1 MQYLWNSAIH
11 FTNELIYLVLM
22 IEIIESFFVNV
33 IMIMVI
39 MTFNMF
45 NTQYILKLTWR
56 TCPSLIT

>member
-1 MQYLWNSAIH
+1 MLLYLMQYLWNSAIH
-11 FTNELIYLVLM
+11 FTYELIYLVLM

-45 NTQYILKLTWR
+45 NTQ
-56 TCPSLIT
+56 

>member
-1 MQYLWNSAIH
+1 MLLYLVQYLWNSAIH
-11 FTNELIYLVLM
+11 FTYELIYLVLM

-45 NTQYILKLTWR
+45 NTQ
-56 TCPSLIT
+56 

>member
-1 MQYLWNSAIH
+1 MLLYLMHYLWNSAIH
-11 FTNELIYLVLM
+11 FTYELIYLVLM

-45 NTQYILKLTWR
+45 NTQ
-56 TCPSLIT
+56 

>member
-1 MQYLWNSAIH
+1 MLLYLMQYLWNYYSAIH
-11 FTNELIYLVLM
+11 FTYELIYLVLM

-45 NTQYILKLTWR
+45 NTQ
-56 TCPSLIT
+56 

>member
-1 MQYLWNSAIH
+1 MLLYLMQYLWNSAIH

-45 NTQYILKLTWR
+45 NTQ
-56 TCPSLIT
+56 

>member
-11 FTNELIYLVLM
+11 FTYELIYLVLM

-45 NTQYILKLTWR
+45 NTQ
-56 TCPSLIT
+56 